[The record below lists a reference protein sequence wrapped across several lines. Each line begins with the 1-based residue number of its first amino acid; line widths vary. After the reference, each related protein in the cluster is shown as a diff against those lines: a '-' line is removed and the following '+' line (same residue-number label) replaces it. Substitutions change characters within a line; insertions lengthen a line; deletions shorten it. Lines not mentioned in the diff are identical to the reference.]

1 MSQQFL
7 SLACF
12 KAVKLY
18 SDLQNLYMHVLA
30 PYFFKSPN
38 KDGPNVHEMVIR

>member
-7 SLACF
+7 SLAYF
-12 KAVKLY
+12 KAEKLY

-30 PYFFKSPN
+30 PYFFKCPN
-38 KDGPNVHEMVIR
+38 KEGPNVQEMVIR